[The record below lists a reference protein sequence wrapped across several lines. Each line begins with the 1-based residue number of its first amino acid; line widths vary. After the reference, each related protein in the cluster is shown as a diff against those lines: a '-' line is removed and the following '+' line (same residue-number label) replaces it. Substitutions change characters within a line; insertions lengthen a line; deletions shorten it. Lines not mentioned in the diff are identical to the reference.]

1 MYLKSESDELTT
13 KMKDVDVKK
22 VTIVNLKLFLND

>member
-22 VTIVNLKLFLND
+22 VTIVNLKVFLND